1 MSELWRGDSQQS
13 GHGDGRGRAPVVL
26 TSRAGQPHNGRPVAA
41 ETHQTTRSKDVG
53 ASGHCGDQVTPPQPG
68 KSLENCR
75 SKFTVTRWHQSA
87 IKTPKDKPQTKN
99 PKPAQKGWVRT
110 LKAFPLWPAH
120 HAQAPAN
127 WLVPSSFRAGLLP
140 QFASS
145 HCQSPLEPPSQTR
158 PHRHAHRMASH
169 SCPLV
174 TPRLQ
179 PIGW

>member
-1 MSELWRGDSQQS
+1 MER
-13 GHGDGRGRAPVVL
+13 
-26 TSRAGQPHNGRPVAA
+26 GQPTEWPWRREGTCSSGPHLPSGAAPQRPSCGC
-41 ETHQTTRSKDVG
+41 ETHPTTRSKDVG